1 MGKTVKHD
9 SGFFKGKTA
18 IITGASTGIGLGLS
32 RGLLARG
39 AEVYMSSRTPENI
52 AAAAESLR
60 QFCLHQVL
68 LEAA

>member
-1 MGKTVKHD
+1 MESAVKHD
-9 SGFFKGKTA
+9 NGFFKGKIA

-32 RGLLARG
+32 RGLIARG

-60 QFCLHQVL
+60 QYGGRVH
-68 LEAA
+68 A